1 MRLRAKVAAILT
13 PEQKALIEKI
23 NAAYAAAA
31 EETATL
37 YSERFASVKGDDA
50 ARHRIQEEKNKELEE
65 QFRRKLGSILTAN
78 QTKALNGA
86 ADEEQQRAASEGIRK
101 KEAPVK

>member
-1 MRLRAKVAAILT
+1 MLLRRRKPLLSIQRDLL
-13 PEQKALIEKI
+13 PLKATMQPV
-23 NAAYAAAA
+23 N
-31 EETATL
+31 
-37 YSERFASVKGDDA
+37 
-50 ARHRIQEEKNKELEE
+50 RIQEEKNKELEE